1 MEIIGIVFCCLAAL
15 NTAYLSY
22 MVIDELIRSIKKR
35 KQRGKLDFLDDLE
48 LDEEDNDSYSE
59 FEVADIELAPSLRS
73 SDVIL
78 KLTERNVADFI
89 SGELLP
95 ISHSEIREL
104 SISAVESA
112 SILLSALI
120 KFLIAEAPEMEKNLD
135 TLLELLE
142 ACEPTESLEE
152 KDCVEL
158 TLENSARYHRSKAG
172 YYGEYLIYKMTC
184 PYKEQ
189 VIQTCIQQVKRAIDF
204 CDNFKQYDKEKE
216 NNHDTE

>member
-22 MVIDELIRSIKKR
+22 MVIDELICSIKRKKR
-35 KQRGKLDFLDDLE
+35 KDKLDFLDDLE

-120 KFLIAEAPEMEKNLD
+120 KFLIVEAPEMEKNLD

-142 ACEPTESLEE
+142 ACEPTESPEE

-158 TLENSARYHRSKAG
+158 TLENSARYHRSEAG

-189 VIQTCIQQVKRAIDF
+189 VVQTCIQQVKRAIDF

-216 NNHDTE
+216 NNHDAE